1 MPLRIVKPW
10 LLLDWIYKLTE
21 TASAELDQKRKL
33 DEFTKK
39 VFVKLK
45 KEQNSMKKKIT
56 EKNAM
61 LTFSKCCFR

>member
-33 DEFTKK
+33 DDFTRK
-39 VFVKLK
+39 VKNLVTFQL
-45 KEQNSMKKKIT
+45 NRKIPI
-56 EKNAM
+56 
-61 LTFSKCCFR
+61 LFSFCKHSIEDDKYTS